1 MKILVSA
8 IENEGDNSEKVKNW
22 ILKNVKNYS
31 GFMGTYSLDEKGNS
45 DLGFTIKV
53 VKNGEYIKVK

>member
-1 MKILVSA
+1 
-8 IENEGDNSEKVKNW
+8 
-22 ILKNVKNYS
+22 
-31 GFMGTYSLDEKGNS
+31 MGTYSLDEKGNS